1 MTNVKLLQ
9 KDAITLDRFWDI
21 ANDLFHSDRQIDE
34 LGDGCTEDKVNSLL
48 VNYLTLVCEH
58 CDQLTTPDTE
68 EQFYNDISEYVTCHR
83 YYRSNMQFCVRK
95 MLSLLTYSVGCNE
108 SNLGLESDMLDN
120 VTREQVNESIT
131 VNEKLIRIIG
141 WILIVNYQSD
151 KDALL
156 QILKDFNGF
165 ETLAG
170 VLSNYSRISRNSN
183 DKDPY
188 IANYSPYFELF
199 YELCKNY
206 EFDSTE
212 LDHVHSQLLEY
223 LFESLEVV
231 PKENNILNFMK
242 FKLLL
247 VLNEQFMVSQFSST
261 ADSSY
266 QIENRFFI
274 KMTEDSQRFQNFN
287 EVLILNFNREQ
298 DHVIQILM
306 LKVLYLVFTTSHTC
320 GKFYINDLKLIIDI
334 MIRELFNLS
343 TVREEALINTYLRV
357 LYPMI
362 LFSSIKE
369 EGYKR
374 ESISEVLRYLVGAEQ
389 TSETTKRLAERCLVL
404 DYFSDRY
411 GSPLIT
417 RNPAPYILSR
427 ENSSQSSVVSEID
440 SPDSP
445 TAPIDRSRS
454 NSSVSSQDSK
464 GLHRKRP
471 PPPPPRRYNQR
482 NGSELMLSRTKVAN
496 K

>member
-9 KDAITLDRFWDI
+9 KDTITLDRFWDI
-21 ANDLFHSDRQIDE
+21 ANDLFHSDRQVGE
-34 LGDGCTEDKVNSLL
+34 LRDSCTEDKVNTLL

-108 SNLGLESDMLDN
+108 SNLGLEFDMLDN
-120 VTREQVNESIT
+120 DTREQVNDSIT
-131 VNEKLIRIIG
+131 MNEKLIRIIG

-151 KDALL
+151 KDAFL

-170 VLSNYSRISRNSN
+170 VLSNYSRISHNSG

-188 IANYSPYFELF
+188 ITKYSPYFELF

-206 EFDSTE
+206 EFESTE
-212 LDHVHSQLLEY
+212 LDHVESQLLEY
-223 LFESLEVV
+223 LFESLKVV
-231 PKENNILNFMK
+231 PKESNILNFMK

-247 VLNEQFMVSQFSST
+247 VLNEQFMVSQFSS
-261 ADSSY
+261 AEISH

-274 KMTEDSQRFQNFN
+274 KMTENGQRFQNFN

-298 DHVIQILM
+298 DHVLQILM
-306 LKVLYLVFTTSHTC
+306 LKVLYLVFTTSNTC

-343 TVREEALINTYLRV
+343 TVKEEALINTYLRV

-362 LFSSIKE
+362 LFSSIRE

-374 ESISEVLRYLVGAEQ
+374 DSMSEVLRYLVGAEQ

-404 DYFSDRY
+404 DFFDEKC

-417 RNPAPYILSR
+417 RSAAPYILSR

-445 TAPIDRSRS
+445 TAPVDRSRS
-454 NSSVSSQDSK
+454 NSSISSQDSK
-464 GLHRKRP
+464 GIHRKRP
-471 PPPPPRRYNQR
+471 PPPPPRRYTQR